1 MKKRWLTVLLIAVV
15 LMFAWIFLAVALTG
29 GRDPVDFTQRD
40 KQIMVGFA
48 VAEVLTVAVMLV
60 SACMVGREVG
70 RSMPKVEPVSLTKA
84 EKIRKR
90 LGAVL
95 MWVPLLLAFAAQI
108 GGILLWKRNDAFVTG
123 GAKWV
128 CGLGYLLGLVV
139 FPLVSMLAVALQK
152 RHFERM
158 SVAQANAFVL
168 SHREQAE
175 QTAQRKLGQLRFIRL
190 ATNVYAGLLFLL
202 GLFLAGLS
210 GYLYQSN
217 TWTVPTMFGAAFLM
231 AAAAQQIV
239 LDRKSVV

>member
-1 MKKRWLTVLLIAVV
+1 MKKRWLTVLLIAVA

-29 GRDPVDFTQRD
+29 GREAADFTQQD

-108 GGILLWKRNDAFVTG
+108 GGILLW
-123 GAKWV
+123 
-128 CGLGYLLGLVV
+128 
-139 FPLVSMLAVALQK
+139 
-152 RHFERM
+152 
-158 SVAQANAFVL
+158 
-168 SHREQAE
+168 
-175 QTAQRKLGQLRFIRL
+175 
-190 ATNVYAGLLFLL
+190 
-202 GLFLAGLS
+202 
-210 GYLYQSN
+210 
-217 TWTVPTMFGAAFLM
+217 
-231 AAAAQQIV
+231 
-239 LDRKSVV
+239 